1 MNGTS
6 HSSVESLP
14 EPLRRNTVTLAD
26 CIELLEARRQIV
38 CDEISAF
45 ARPTAACDV
54 DFNTLLAER
63 AQIIL
68 AMSQLRPHC
77 SGEVRIP
84 HPRDDH

>member
-1 MNGTS
+1 MNGTC

-14 EPLRRNTVTLAD
+14 LPLRRGTVTLAE

-38 CDEISAF
+38 CDEISAC

>member
-1 MNGTS
+1 MNGTC
-6 HSSVESLP
+6 HSGVESLP
-14 EPLRRNTVTLAD
+14 LPLRRGIVTLAE

-38 CDEISAF
+38 CDEISAC